1 MSQISGAIKNEGL
14 KYKKLPTPDT
24 APSLFKLHT
33 LAAFIGPR
41 GSGKTNAV
49 VLLARRYLDD
59 GSINRIF
66 IMSPTYDSNRIF
78 DLLDP
83 APEDVF
89 KNMHECLQD
98 INTIVAAVKEMVDEY
113 EERKAYNDIYKKWR
127 KFVKGI
133 GPPLATREYNIVE
146 NNQFKS
152 KPVIPRPSPLLIID
166 DMSHSPLYTPSGKNG
181 FINLCLRHRHLFQV
195 GLSIFM
201 LVQTF
206 KTGIPKCLRQ
216 NIQQFFLW
224 PTHDMSQLESMY
236 DEFANLC
243 TKEDFL
249 DMFKRATKN
258 RHDFMS
264 IDMNASDDLL
274 RFRKCFDSILLP
286 SHLLSEEE
294 INDLAEKSKLKK
306 KRKVRS
312 VESESEEDARSK

>member
-1 MSQISGAIKNEGL
+1 MSHIDGAIRNEGL
-14 KYKKLPTPDT
+14 KYKALPTPDT
-24 APSLFKLHT
+24 SNALFKLHT

-66 IMSPTYDSNRIF
+66 IISPTYESNRIF
-78 DLLDP
+78 ELLEP
-83 APEDVF
+83 KPEDVF
-89 KNMHECLQD
+89 KNMHECLAD
-98 INTIVAAVKEMVDEY
+98 IQTIIVRVKQMVEEY
-113 EERKAYNDIYKKWR
+113 EHNKAYNEIYKRYK
-127 KFVKGI
+127 KFMNGK
-133 GPPLATREYNIVE
+133 GPPLKTGEFNIVE
-146 NNQFKS
+146 RFGFK
-152 KPVIPRPSPLLIID
+152 KMEDIPRPSPLLIID
-166 DMSHSPLYTPSGKNG
+166 DMSHSDLYTPSKKNS
-181 FINLCLRHRHLFQV
+181 FINLCLRHRHLFKV

-243 TKEDFL
+243 TKEDFM
-249 DMFKRATKN
+249 DMFKRATN
-258 RHDFMS
+258 SAHSFMS
-264 IDMNASDDLL
+264 IDMNASDSLL

-286 SHLLSEEE
+286 SHLLTEEE
-294 INDLAEKSKLKK
+294 LAELANERRVKK
-306 KRKVRS
+306 GSKRKK
-312 VESESEEDARSK
+312 EEEEKEETKDA